1 MNATLMPHTI
11 NKGGVNVVSA
21 GCHKTG
27 NRSPSCAQLACSV
40 LISAQMSEL
49 EYTEE
54 DRGMQVQTRS
64 SQEVRDEGSV
74 DNIRLKF

>member
-54 DRGMQVQTRS
+54 RGMQVQTRS